1 MKKILIGTFITE
13 SNANIPVKNEITS
26 YDIQFGDDLIEKMEV
41 KDIFEQEGIEIIPA
55 IYAVSGGSGVTKKH
69 TFDYIEDCFVE
80 TVKEHINEIDGIYL
94 MLHGASYVDGGI
106 GSGDHHILKVIRE
119 LVGPYVPI
127 CVACDPHGNLT
138 KEYVEATQCIRSYRE
153 SPHTDSTKTRRKVA
167 KFTCDLV
174 KNRQNIH
181 SIYRKLPLILG
192 GEQSVSA
199 DEPVLSINKY
209 MDEMEKD
216 PRVLSCSWHVGY
228 LRHDCPEAGCG
239 IVVVPATENDIE
251 YCEQK
256 ADELAKYV
264 WDKRHEFHYT
274 GYTAEP
280 EKALEDVLNFNG
292 KPCVITDSGDNTTSG
307 AKGWNTTILRQIL
320 ACKSDKTFLIAS
332 INDPSCEAYLE
343 KQEIGSVCHIDLG
356 VGVDELNAPVP
367 LDVKVL
373 YKGEVVNPVAL
384 GNDDLYKVTG
394 QCVTVH
400 VENTNIDIVV
410 ANNHKS
416 YQGQL
421 QFKKAG
427 IEDWKEY
434 DCVVVKQGYIFPEL
448 KANAAFYVM
457 SLTDGPTPQNTAKIP
472 FKLIMR
478 PMYPID
484 NI

>member
-216 PRVLSCSWHVGY
+216 PRVRSASWHVGY
-228 LRHDCPEAGCG
+228 IRHDCPEAGCA
-239 IVVVPATENDIE
+239 IVIVPQTANDIE

-280 EKALEDVLNFNG
+280 DKAIEEALAFDG
-292 KPCVITDSGDNTTSG
+292 KPVFITDSGDNSTSG
-307 AKGWNTTILRQIL
+307 STGANTFVLRQFL
-320 ACKSDKTFLIAS
+320 AIKDLKKKVLFASICDVKTFKQLS
-332 INDPSCEAYLE
+332 LLNINDSCE
-343 KQEIGSVCHIDLG
+343 IDLG
-356 VGVDELNAPVP
+356 ANYDELSKSVH
-367 LDVKVL
+367 LQVKIIASGGI
-373 YKGEVVNPVAL
+373 KGFMMFDHNKVFAHTITVNII
-384 GNDDLYKVTG
+384 
-394 QCVTVH
+394 
-400 VENTNIDIVV
+400 NTNIYIIVADNPYTLCEMHQYEEAGLNIDDYDI
-410 ANNHKS
+410 
-416 YQGQL
+416 
-421 QFKKAG
+421 
-427 IEDWKEY
+427 II
-434 DCVVVKQGYIFPEL
+434 VKQGYIFPDL
-448 KANAAFYVM
+448 KAKGKLSIM
-457 SLTDGPTPQNTAKIP
+457 SLTNGATLQNTAKLP
-472 FKLIMR
+472 FKLICR